1 MIMKSNHTTSREN
14 VQDIIAQHNIDINET
29 MERVSRLEQMAETP
43 APAAVPQETI
53 DSITLT
59 VSTQLKNSLAG
70 VGEAIKKATEAS
82 VSQVLTKHSIRIET
96 TCTHEWSESQENKIS
111 ALMDKADKLVGL
123 VSETKITPWK
133 RWLRNGAAIA
143 CPVVTLLFIFAIILY
158 TDSPEYWG
166 KRYYQVCNHPL
177 QQKEFLLSHRSDAY
191 ESVIAFLDAGGNEK
205 KKMKAFI
212 RGEEQHL
219 NRQEL
224 EKKGGKK
231 TILWHFH

>member
-1 MIMKSNHTTSREN
+1 MKSNHTTSREN

-53 DSITLT
+53 DSITQT

-111 ALMDKADKLVGL
+111 ALMDKADKLVDL

-191 ESVIAFLDAGGNEK
+191 ESVIAFFDAGGNEK

-212 RGEEQHL
+212 RGEEQYL
-219 NRQEL
+219 KRLEL
-224 EKKGGKK
+224 EKKGGKSNGQK
-231 TILWHFH
+231 H

>member
-1 MIMKSNHTTSREN
+1 M
-14 VQDIIAQHNIDINET
+14 
-29 MERVSRLEQMAETP
+29 
-43 APAAVPQETI
+43 
-53 DSITLT
+53 
-59 VSTQLKNSLAG
+59 
-70 VGEAIKKATEAS
+70 
-82 VSQVLTKHSIRIET
+82 LTKHSIRIET

-166 KRYYQVCNHPL
+166 KRYYQVCNHPF

-191 ESVIAFLDAGGNEK
+191 ESVIAFFDAGGNEK

-212 RGEEQHL
+212 PGEEQHL

-224 EKKGGKK
+224 EKKGGKSNVRNP
-231 TILWHFH
+231 

>member
-1 MIMKSNHTTSREN
+1 MKSNHTTSREN

-191 ESVIAFLDAGGNEK
+191 ESVIAFFDAGGNEK

>member
-29 MERVSRLEQMAETP
+29 MERVSRLEQMAEMP

-191 ESVIAFLDAGGNEK
+191 ESVIAFFDAGGNEK

-224 EKKGGKK
+224 EKKGGKSNVRNP
-231 TILWHFH
+231 

>member
-191 ESVIAFLDAGGNEK
+191 ESVIAFFDAGGNEK

>member
-191 ESVIAFLDAGGNEK
+191 ESVIAFFDAGGNEK

-224 EKKGGKK
+224 EKKGGKSNVRNP
-231 TILWHFH
+231 

>member
-70 VGEAIKKATEAS
+70 VGEAIKKATEAG

-96 TCTHEWSESQENKIS
+96 TCTHEWSESQEKKIS

-191 ESVIAFLDAGGNEK
+191 ESVIAFFDAGGNEK

-212 RGEEQHL
+212 RGEEQYL
-219 NRQEL
+219 KRLEL
-224 EKKGGKK
+224 EKKGGKSNVRNP
-231 TILWHFH
+231 

>member
-1 MIMKSNHTTSREN
+1 MKSNHTTSREN

-29 MERVSRLEQMAETP
+29 MGRVSRLEQMAETP

-191 ESVIAFLDAGGNEK
+191 ESVIAFFDAGGNEK

>member
-53 DSITLT
+53 DSITQT

-70 VGEAIKKATEAS
+70 VGEAIKKATEAG

-177 QQKEFLLSHRSDAY
+177 QQKEFLLSHRTDAY
-191 ESVIAFLDAGGNEK
+191 ESVIAFFDAGGNEK

-212 RGEEQHL
+212 RGEEQYL
-219 NRQEL
+219 KRLEL
-224 EKKGGKK
+224 EKKGGKSNVQNP
-231 TILWHFH
+231 

>member
-70 VGEAIKKATEAS
+70 VGEAIKKATEAG

-96 TCTHEWSESQENKIS
+96 TCTHEWSESQEKKLDELMNRADRLMNK
-111 ALMDKADKLVGL
+111 VQ
-123 VSETKITPWK
+123 ETKISPWK
-133 RWLRNGAAIA
+133 RWLREGMAAA
-143 CPVVTLLFIFAIILY
+143 CPFVIILFGVTIGIY
-158 TDSPEYWG
+158 THSPQYWG
-166 KRYYQVCNHPL
+166 KRYYAVCNHPRQDNKGL
-177 QQKEFLLSHRSDAY
+177 IEHKDVAY
-191 ESVIAFLDAGGNEK
+191 EDVVHIFEVGKESK
-205 KKMKAFI
+205 KRMKAFI
-212 RGEEQHL
+212 REQEQRLKREEIESK
-219 NRQEL
+219 R
-224 EKKGGKK
+224 
-231 TILWHFH
+231 

>member
-53 DSITLT
+53 DSITQT

-70 VGEAIKKATEAS
+70 VGEAIKKATEAG

-158 TDSPEYWG
+158 TDSPEHWG

-191 ESVIAFLDAGGNEK
+191 ESVIAFFDAGGNEK

-212 RGEEQHL
+212 RGEEQYL
-219 NRQEL
+219 KRLEL
-224 EKKGGKK
+224 EKKGGKSNVRNP
-231 TILWHFH
+231 

>member
-1 MIMKSNHTTSREN
+1 MKSNHTTSREN

-53 DSITLT
+53 DSITQT

-70 VGEAIKKATEAS
+70 VGEAIKKATEAG

-177 QQKEFLLSHRSDAY
+177 QQKEFLLSHRTDAY
-191 ESVIAFLDAGGNEK
+191 ESVIAFFDAGGNEK

-212 RGEEQHL
+212 RGEEQYL
-219 NRQEL
+219 KRLEL
-224 EKKGGKK
+224 EKKGGKSNVQNP
-231 TILWHFH
+231 

>member
-29 MERVSRLEQMAETP
+29 MERVSRLEQMAEMP

-70 VGEAIKKATEAS
+70 VGEAIKKATAAS

-191 ESVIAFLDAGGNEK
+191 ESVIAFFDAGGNEK

-224 EKKGGKK
+224 EKKGGKSNVRNP
-231 TILWHFH
+231 

>member
-1 MIMKSNHTTSREN
+1 MKSNHTTSREN

-70 VGEAIKKATEAS
+70 VGEAIKKATEAG

-96 TCTHEWSESQENKIS
+96 TCTHEWSESQEKKIS

-191 ESVIAFLDAGGNEK
+191 ESVIAFFDAGGNEK

-212 RGEEQHL
+212 RGEEQYL
-219 NRQEL
+219 KRLEL
-224 EKKGGKK
+224 EKKGGKSNVRNP
-231 TILWHFH
+231 